1 MDTAYIRRPTA
12 RRLSEE
18 SICADSIGS
27 RDLGEGKTSADPQGS
42 FADEN
47 QSPKELANNDTFGNS
62 VPTGNDQQPHHL
74 ATMKQDDKKPYPESG
89 VATMPFQSSLNPL
102 SPPFCPR
109 TNHKEQSDSDEE
121 SMGVVTDSVKTLGSN
136 ASWKCA
142 TDKFDGVIS
151 VMETTV
157 NETFQNM
164 TIADDAP
171 ANVTPLSSRAS
182 SRHMSFHSVGGGRGG
197 ETRITAQRL
206 PDNTASAPLGTTKR
220 FGNVVRVQEHLC
232 AFFSLQSQN
241 DTFYS
246 CSIHDVMDVTHT
258 VIKAMHRFSRSEVVQ
273 QYGCDFLKNVS
284 HAA

>member
-1 MDTAYIRRPTA
+1 
-12 RRLSEE
+12 
-18 SICADSIGS
+18 
-27 RDLGEGKTSADPQGS
+27 
-42 FADEN
+42 
-47 QSPKELANNDTFGNS
+47 
-62 VPTGNDQQPHHL
+62 
-74 ATMKQDDKKPYPESG
+74 
-89 VATMPFQSSLNPL
+89 
-102 SPPFCPR
+102 
-109 TNHKEQSDSDEE
+109 
-121 SMGVVTDSVKTLGSN
+121 MGVVTSSVKTLGSN

-142 TDKFDGVIS
+142 TEKFDGVLS
-151 VMETTV
+151 VMETTTTIV

-164 TIADDAP
+164 TIADDAT
-171 ANVTPLSSRAS
+171 ANVTRLSSHAS
-182 SRHMSFHSVGGGRGG
+182 SMHTSFHSVGGGRGAGG

-206 PDNTASAPLGTTKR
+206 PNNTASAPLGTMKR